1 MNENILLAEEKD
13 GVMVLSLNR
22 LQVMNS
28 LNFPLLHALRE
39 KVESVR
45 FKTHTRVIIITGA
58 GEKAFCAGADLKERA
73 TLTPDQ
79 VKEFIFTIRNLFT
92 AIEFLNKPGRLLLNR
107 PNMPLIMASKPIFT
121 PDLPSSRM
129 PTGFAYRLMI
139 AWKAWLRFV
148 KRGNRC
154 IKASNIRIAL
164 A

>member
-22 LQVMNS
+22 PQVMNS

-39 KVESVR
+39 QVESVR

-79 VKEFIFTIRNLFT
+79 VKEYIFTKLCQNVPFFKTGMNGILEIPLPWREGLGEGESGKDLHPISAKLFLRRET
-92 AIEFLNKPGRLLLNR
+92 VKG
-107 PNMPLIMASKPIFT
+107 
-121 PDLPSSRM
+121 
-129 PTGFAYRLMI
+129 LMRI
-139 AWKAWLRFV
+139 YK
-148 KRGNRC
+148 
-154 IKASNIRIAL
+154 SNG
-164 A
+164 

>member
-58 GEKAFCAGADLKERA
+58 GEKAFCAGEDLKERA

-79 VKEFIFTIRNLFT
+79 VKEYIFTI
-92 AIEFLNKPGRLLLNR
+92 
-107 PNMPLIMASKPIFT
+107 
-121 PDLPSSRM
+121 
-129 PTGFAYRLMI
+129 
-139 AWKAWLRFV
+139 
-148 KRGNRC
+148 
-154 IKASNIRIAL
+154 
-164 A
+164 